1 MKGVVMDKSGKSYT
15 VLTEKGDY
23 ISKKLNRNYEVGEEI
38 NVASTSFD
46 YKSFSAAAAVL
57 ILVGILAFNMLL
69 IPYGYAEV
77 AINPSVELGYNRLYN
92 VVKYEGLNEDGVEL
106 LKSIKRLKGM
116 QVEDAVDYLVKEA
129 DEKGYMSETEE
140 NYVVVAY
147 TSKNGEVD
155 KELEIKVNE
164 KIKNVGTEVAL
175 MNMEKNHYGE
185 IREKKENPAIE
196 GLKEKLIERNVPVE
210 DLEEVEEVRELARML
225 KNTEKE
231 KNTNGKPEN
240 PGNSENPGPPDGV
253 NPPGHNKDKGNSEDG
268 EEPGSSEQDDNEGKE
283 DEDNQNNEQNP
294 GNQDHGNGNSGGN
307 SSHGG
312 N

>member
-1 MKGVVMDKSGKSYT
+1 MKGVVMDKSGKSYI

-23 ISKKLNRNYEVGEEI
+23 IRKKLNKNYELGEEI
-38 NVASTSFD
+38 NVVSTSFD

-57 ILVGILAFNMLL
+57 ILVGILAFNMVF

-92 VVKYEGLNEDGVEL
+92 VVKYKGLNEDGVEL
-106 LKSIKRLKGM
+106 LKSIKKLKGM
-116 QVEDAVDYLVKEA
+116 QVEEAIDYLVKEA
-129 DEKGYMSETEE
+129 DEKGYMNQTEE

-147 TSKNGEVD
+147 TSKNGEID

-175 MNMEKNHYGE
+175 MNMEKNHYEE

-196 GLKEKLIERNVPVE
+196 GLKEKLIERNISKE
-210 DLEEVEEVRELARML
+210 DLKEIDEVRELARML

-231 KNTNGKPEN
+231 KKGKPEN
-240 PGNSENPGPPDGV
+240 PGNSENTGPPEGV
-253 NPPGHNKDKGNSEDG
+253 NPPGQENDK
-268 EEPGSSEQDDNEGKE
+268 GSSENGKNNTSEQDNNKGKE
-283 DEDNQNNEQNP
+283 DEDNQDNEQNP
-294 GNQDHGNGNSGGN
+294 GNQDHGSGNSGGN